1 MQSYYY
7 IFARL
12 KIACSCSPTVQLKCI
27 NVQFRTGKC
36 AVNCSVFTDYER
48 LVLVVAYKI
57 QVGGVINNIVQLPLN
72 LFLQVC
78 FLLLV
83 FVPTFVRLVTVSPIS
98 TSANACTTANPRRRR
113 SQVEVE

>member
-1 MQSYYY
+1 M
-7 IFARL
+7 
-12 KIACSCSPTVQLKCI
+12 CSLERESVQLI
-27 NVQFRTGKC
+27 
-36 AVNCSVFTDYER
+36 VFTDYER

-57 QVGGVINNIVQLPLN
+57 QIGGVINIVQLPLN

-83 FVPTFVRLVTVSPIS
+83 FVTTVVRLVTVSPIS